1 MVLSTYWILIQSGFI
16 LHYLIITVLPIL
28 KKNYEKL
35 CKCLPHDYVKTV
47 DQLKQFIS
55 GIPDDYLNQLRVLQ
69 STEQIN
75 IAIVGTIMNIMNTD
89 DDVFGFCD
97 IMEKL
102 CDETT
107 SKNYIKALRNGKLT
121 YDIYYTSIVQHL
133 LITTSIRFTKLFPTI
148 PSFYIHLPPL
158 HCFSKN

>member
-1 MVLSTYWILIQSGFI
+1 
-16 LHYLIITVLPIL
+16 
-28 KKNYEKL
+28 
-35 CKCLPHDYVKTV
+35 VKTV

-55 GIPDDYLNQLRVLQ
+55 GIPDDYVNQLRVLQ

-75 IAIVGTIMNIMNTD
+75 IAIVGTIMNIMSTD

-102 CDETT
+102 YDETT

-121 YDIYYTSIVQHL
+121 YMTRFWENDPNCTSVKIKLRPPMDGFIIILLVQIL
-133 LITTSIRFTKLFPTI
+133 RITEGWF
-148 PSFYIHLPPL
+148 
-158 HCFSKN
+158 